1 MVELTVEEYFKR
13 LDAHE
18 EASGLLDC
26 RKAVV
31 NNAKYKIK
39 ETFTPSKQLL
49 NYMYSKPNRQHADE
63 LNASMTTITRIH
75 EGKVSIATLEKI
87 AEIMGVV
94 LDTLVKERLR

>member
-1 MVELTVEEYFKR
+1 MLELTVEQYFKR

-18 EASGLLDC
+18 EASGILDC

-49 NYMYSKPNRQHADE
+49 NYMYSKSNRQHANE
-63 LNASMTTITRIH
+63 LNASMTTRAILLDVPIL
-75 EGKVSIATLEKI
+75 ILFLTLDPI
-87 AEIMGVV
+87 W
-94 LDTLVKERLR
+94 